1 MDPWGGTKR
10 GLLIPRRGS
19 LSLPSGSHLGESALA
34 PVPLWPSYTFFAWVW
49 PLAPLCIFVA
59 GLHLS
64 SSFFFLVVLCCWSRR
79 GRSGAHVAFAY
90 RLVEFCVAGLSASL
104 LTADVV
110 LLASDAGPGVAFWL
124 PCGPSWRPMC
134 FRNLLIVNIP
144 CRVSLFL
151 APVWSPCGPCV
162 FLL

>member
-19 LSLPSGSHLGESALA
+19 LSGESALA

-79 GRSGAHVAFAY
+79 GRSGAHAAFAY
-90 RLVEFCVAGLSASL
+90 RLVKFCVAGLSASL

-144 CRVSLFL
+144 CRVSLL
-151 APVWSPCGPCV
+151 RGSAPCRRPLG
-162 FLL
+162 